1 MASTSLLGCS
11 GAATSPR
18 AHEGAEPSA
27 SDPRAEVVAEDD
39 LAQLELDGL
48 IDHALAEPET
58 IPQSAEQL
66 RARFGSAALDH
77 LIARHRAEVPPAAR
91 HGEAD
96 RDWRALIDAVA
107 QQRDAHFGGLYWQ
120 RDLGE
125 AQREAA
131 RLGKP
136 ILSLRLLGELTS
148 EFSCANSR
156 LFRTVLYADPELARW
171 LDANFVLHWSSE
183 RPAPRIAIDFG
194 DGRKLER
201 TITGNS
207 AHFVLDAQ
215 GRTLDVIPGLYA
227 PSAFRQALGE
237 SLDLHARLATL
248 GPELAAEQW
257 SGELAADHD
266 RRFRAGVDRLG
277 EELLLVRGR
286 PSERAAIEAW
296 LAAPPSAGERVAAAQ
311 AVPMA
316 LGKMKM
322 EAPILAAAGDSLGG
336 RPTRAP
342 GPFQAPDD
350 LELTILGARLIGGLQ
365 LHPNT
370 QTIIAAERP
379 FEALVAEAE
388 RGAALLALEQALV
401 VALEQDTA
409 KNTLEL
415 APRVHAELARRA
427 RAGEALELAAVDVW
441 LYARLFETPASDPWL
456 GLVDPS
462 VYTGLV
468 EGGIAKP

>member
-1 MASTSLLGCS
+1 M
-11 GAATSPR
+11 
-18 AHEGAEPSA
+18 
-27 SDPRAEVVAEDD
+27 
-39 LAQLELDGL
+39 
-48 IDHALAEPET
+48 
-58 IPQSAEQL
+58 
-66 RARFGSAALDH
+66 
-77 LIARHRAEVPPAAR
+77 
-91 HGEAD
+91 
-96 RDWRALIDAVA
+96 
-107 QQRDAHFGGLYWQ
+107 
-120 RDLGE
+120 
-125 AQREAA
+125 
-131 RLGKP
+131 
-136 ILSLRLLGELTS
+136 
-148 EFSCANSR
+148 
-156 LFRTVLYADPELARW
+156 
-171 LDANFVLHWSSE
+171 
-183 RPAPRIAIDFG
+183 
-194 DGRKLER
+194 
-201 TITGNS
+201 
-207 AHFVLDAQ
+207 
-215 GRTLDVIPGLYA
+215 
-227 PSAFRQALGE
+227 
-237 SLDLHARLATL
+237 
-248 GPELAAEQW
+248 
-257 SGELAADHD
+257 
-266 RRFRAGVDRLG
+266 
-277 EELLLVRGR
+277 LVRGR

-296 LAAPPSAGERVAAAQ
+296 LGAPPSAGERVAAAQ